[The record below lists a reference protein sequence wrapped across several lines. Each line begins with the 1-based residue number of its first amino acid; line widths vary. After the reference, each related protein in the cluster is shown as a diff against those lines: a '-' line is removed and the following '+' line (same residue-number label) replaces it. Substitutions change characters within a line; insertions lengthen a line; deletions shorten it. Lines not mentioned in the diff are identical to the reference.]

1 MPRISLG
8 PIPLRIVQLLPF
20 AVGGLI
26 PACQTEQ
33 QSLVLDDYRLR
44 LTAES
49 TDLESISLVSDDEGQ
64 TIDCLVG
71 HVAGRPMYAHDI
83 LDPMQDELSAV
94 AAQSDAAQFRT
105 EARQRVKQRLEGE
118 ILNRLLIEEA
128 ALQRD
133 PENSGQFNDQV
144 QAVAALL
151 SRNSGLSD
159 AEFRRNLREE
169 RGVTPAQLAKDLLV
183 QEEVRKYQVTQA
195 AAAGDVT
202 WKDIERLYAR
212 QVETFDQGS
221 FTLARFELDS
231 EDGAEPLQQALSTWS
246 PGDDPG
252 TLEALGAQYASPR
265 SGGLWLSYNFED
277 GGLPEVTFGVPDLQ
291 SAVRALTVENPVTP
305 VISVNGRP
313 WLVVLRTFDREEPAD
328 LWDPEVQ
335 DRLRNLLQAE
345 QQRRALLANR
355 RAMVNNGDIS
365 PPPNEMLRRLLDV
378 VYNRHLP
385 ASDDEVGS

>member
-1 MPRISLG
+1 M
-8 PIPLRIVQLLPF
+8 F
-20 AVGGLI
+20 AIGGLI
-26 PACQTEQ
+26 PACQSEQ
-33 QSLVLDDYRLR
+33 QSFVLDDYRLR

-49 TDLESISLVSDDEGQ
+49 SDLESTAIDGTDEGQ
-64 TIDCLVG
+64 PIDCLIG

-94 AAQSDAAQFRT
+94 AAQSDLTQFRT
-105 EARQRVKQRLEGE
+105 EARQRVQQRLEGE

-133 PENSGQFNDQV
+133 PEKSAQFNDQV
-144 QAVAALL
+144 QAVATLL
-151 SRNSGLSD
+151 SRNSGMSD
-159 AEFRRNLREE
+159 AEFRRTLREE
-169 RGVTPAQLAKDLLV
+169 KGATPAQLAKDLLI
-183 QEEVRKYQVTQA
+183 QDEVRKYQLTQA

-212 QVETFDQGS
+212 QVESFDQGS

-231 EDGAEPLQQALSTWS
+231 ENGVEPLLQALSTWA
-246 PGDDPG
+246 PGDDPA
-252 TLEALGAQYASPR
+252 TLESLGAQYASPR

-291 SAVRALTVENPVTP
+291 SAVRALTVEQPVSP
-305 VISVNGRP
+305 VISVNGKP
-313 WLVVLRTFDREEPAD
+313 WLVVLRTFDRAQPDD
-328 LWDPEVQ
+328 LWDPDVQ
-335 DRLRNLLQAE
+335 DRLRNLLQTE

-355 RAMVNNGDIS
+355 RALINNGDLS

-385 ASDDEVGS
+385 AGSDEVGL

>member
-8 PIPLRIVQLLPF
+8 PIPSRIVQLLMF
-20 AVGGLI
+20 VVGGLI

-49 TDLESISLVSDDEGQ
+49 TEVQSAPLDGGEEGQ
-64 TIDCLVG
+64 PIDCLVG

-94 AAQSDAAQFRT
+94 AAQTDEAQFRT
-105 EARQRVKQRLEGE
+105 EARQRVQQRLEGE

-133 PENSGQFNDQV
+133 PEKSGQFNDQV
-144 QAVAALL
+144 QAVAAIL
-151 SRNSGLSD
+151 SRNSGMSD
-159 AEFRRNLREE
+159 AEFRRSIRKEK
-169 RGVTPAQLAKDLLV
+169 GVTPAQLAKDLLI
-183 QEEVRKYQVTQA
+183 QEEVRKYQLTQA

-212 QVETFDQGS
+212 QVESFDQGS

-231 EDGAEPLQQALSTWS
+231 EGGVEPLQEALSTWR
-246 PGDDPG
+246 PGDDTA
-252 TLEALGAQYASPR
+252 TLESLGAKYASPR

-277 GGLPEVTFGVPDLQ
+277 GGLPEVTFGVPELQ
-291 SAVRALTVENPVTP
+291 EAVRALTVENPVTP
-305 VISVNGRP
+305 VIAVNGRP
-313 WLVVLRTFDREEPAD
+313 WLVVLRTFERAQPTD
-328 LWDPEVQ
+328 LWDPDVQ
-335 DRLRNLLQAE
+335 ERLRSLLQAE
-345 QQRRALLANR
+345 QQRRALLASR
-355 RAMVNNGDIS
+355 RSLIDNGDVS
-365 PPPNEMLRRLLDV
+365 PPPSEMLRRLLDV

-385 ASDDEVGS
+385 AGGDEVGS